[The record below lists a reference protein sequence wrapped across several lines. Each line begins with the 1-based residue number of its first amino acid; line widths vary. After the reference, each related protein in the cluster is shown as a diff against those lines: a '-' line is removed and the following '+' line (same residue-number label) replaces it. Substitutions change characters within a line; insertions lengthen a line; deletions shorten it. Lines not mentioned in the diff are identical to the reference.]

1 MNVCTTYNVWNVH
14 KFYSFLYK
22 HNLTCTWFTTF
33 STFHLYFKSGVLES
47 CLLAEHLVNVIR
59 GNCRN
64 TTFNKLAQHYES
76 ILAINQL
83 NAQNLLL

>member
-1 MNVCTTYNVWNVH
+1 MYGMRINFILSYTNITSHAHALQHLAPSTYT
-14 KFYSFLYK
+14 L
-22 HNLTCTWFTTF
+22 
-33 STFHLYFKSGVLES
+33 SGVLES

-76 ILAINQL
+76 VLAINQL